1 MPISPLY
8 RLSVSAVRSAA
19 CSLNAACHA
28 VSLPVAS
35 APRWLAAGVMGVLLA
50 TTSPAAL
57 AVEIKGVAF
66 ADQVTTQS
74 GQPLTLIGSGLF
86 TYLLWD
92 AYVGAYYQDARRPR
106 PAPLKDVS
114 RRLVLEYFHAI
125 DAEDFAKAT
134 TKGVRKNLSA
144 ADFAAIEPELTRFNR
159 AYQDVV
165 PGDRYALQWLPAGG
179 GRGTL
184 SLVLNGQVIFESDSL
199 ALANGLFAI
208 WLGDE
213 PAQQDFR
220 TQLLGQ

>member
-1 MPISPLY
+1 MPISLY
-8 RLSVSAVRSAA
+8 RLPVSAIRGAVCCLSAA
-19 CSLNAACHA
+19 CRAI
-28 VSLPVAS
+28 SLPVAS
-35 APRWLAAGVMGVLLA
+35 APRWLSAGVMGALLA

-57 AVEIKGVAF
+57 AVEIKGVTF

-144 ADFAAIEPELTRFNR
+144 TDLATIESELTRFNR
-159 AYQDVV
+159 AYRDVV

-184 SLVLNGQVIFESDSL
+184 SLVLNEQVIFESDSL
-199 ALANGLFAI
+199 ALANALFAI

>member
-8 RLSVSAVRSAA
+8 RLSVSAVRVAA
-19 CSLNAACHA
+19 CSLNAACRV

-35 APRWLAAGVMGVLLA
+35 APRWLAAGVMGALLA
-50 TTSPAAL
+50 TSPAAL
-57 AVEIKGVAF
+57 AVEIKGVTF

-220 TQLLGQ
+220 AQLLGQ

>member
-1 MPISPLY
+1 MPLSPY
-8 RLSVSAVRSAA
+8 RVSVSAVRGTA
-19 CSLNAACHA
+19 CCLGNVRHSI
-28 VSLPVAS
+28 SLPVVSAS
-35 APRWLAAGVMGVLLA
+35 RWLAAGMMGALLA
-50 TTSPAAL
+50 ATSPAAL
-57 AVEIKGVAF
+57 AVEVRGVTF
-66 ADQVTTQS
+66 DDQVTTAS

-106 PAPLKDVS
+106 PAPLNDVS

-134 TKGVRKNLSA
+134 TKGVRRNLSA
-144 ADFAAIEPELTRFNR
+144 EDFAAIEPELTRFNR
-159 AYQDVV
+159 AYRDVE

-184 SLVLNGQVIFESDSL
+184 SLVLNEQVIFESGSL

-208 WLGDE
+208 WLGDS
-213 PAQQDFR
+213 PAQEDFR
-220 TQLLGQ
+220 TELLGQ

>member
-8 RLSVSAVRSAA
+8 RLSVSAVRGAV
-19 CSLNAACHA
+19 CCLNAACRV
-28 VSLPVAS
+28 VSLPVVS
-35 APRWLAAGVMGVLLA
+35 APRWLAAGVMGALLA

-57 AVEIKGVAF
+57 AVEIKGVTF

>member
-8 RLSVSAVRSAA
+8 RLSVSAVRGAA
-19 CSLNAACHA
+19 CSLNAALRV

-35 APRWLAAGVMGVLLA
+35 APRWLAAGVMGALLA
-50 TTSPAAL
+50 TSSPAAL
-57 AVEIKGVAF
+57 AVEIKGVTF
-66 ADQVTTQS
+66 ADQVATQS

-165 PGDRYALQWLPAGG
+165 PGDRYALQWLSAGG